1 MLLAIIVVISL
12 PGCSTNRLAETA
24 KEESI
29 AKKFTTS
36 ASNLAKNI
44 IPLSMPTP
52 VPEDCYATIVSFGDT
67 LCHKPLYNAAY
78 DNETGI
84 YDFSYMFEYVEKY
97 FKNSTINIGNCESPM
112 AGSDRGY
119 SGYPCFN
126 APEHLAIDLQ
136 ELGVDIMTTANN
148 HTLDNIPMAQMEF
161 PFQKEKN
168 FASILLMKH
177 SLKGKL
183 RVPKMK
189 EPS

>member
-67 LCHKPLYNAAY
+67 LL
-78 DNETGI
+78 
-84 YDFSYMFEYVEKY
+84 S
-97 FKNSTINIGNCESPM
+97 
-112 AGSDRGY
+112 
-119 SGYPCFN
+119 
-126 APEHLAIDLQ
+126 
-136 ELGVDIMTTANN
+136 
-148 HTLDNIPMAQMEF
+148 
-161 PFQKEKN
+161 
-168 FASILLMKH
+168 
-177 SLKGKL
+177 
-183 RVPKMK
+183 
-189 EPS
+189 